1 MRYLLPVILMGVSLA
16 TFFAFV
22 NPTYKEVQL
31 LRADSARYDEALT
44 SAQQLQA
51 ERDALNEKYRNLP
64 AEDLERLNKLLPD
77 NVDNIRLIINLQQMA
92 QTYGMAVSSVK
103 FDAAATNT
111 AKGSQTAAASAAEVA
126 QAQKD
131 YGVFDLEFTTS
142 GSYQN
147 FQKFLKD
154 IESSLRVTDI
164 QSVGFTSDS
173 VGKQGYTYTIK
184 LKTYWLK
191 ST

>member
-1 MRYLLPVILMGVSLA
+1 MRYLLPVILIGVALA

-22 NPTYKEVQL
+22 NPTYSEVKL

-51 ERDALNEKYRNLP
+51 ERDALNEKYRNLS
-64 AEDLERLNKLLPD
+64 AADLERLNKLLPD

-103 FDAAATNT
+103 FDAAAANT
-111 AKGSQTAAASAAEVA
+111 AKGSQTAAVSAAEVA

-131 YGVFDLEFTTS
+131 YGVFDLEFTTN
-142 GSYQN
+142 GSYEN

-154 IESSLRVTDI
+154 LESSLRITDI

-173 VGKQGYTYTIK
+173 TAKQGYLYTIK

-191 ST
+191 A